1 MPSENLMFAALG
13 DVAGQVRGKGFP
25 VSDRATRFLS
35 GVGWTPT
42 NVQITCF
49 DRIAD
54 SPYGALGDLILRP
67 APETEVQVAVG
78 GDATN
83 VHFVLGDVE
92 YADGRAWECCLRSMA
107 RSAAADL
114 ESKTG
119 LTIHS
124 AFEHEFVVKGSADA
138 GHSYSLRGF
147 QKGKTLGE
155 TLISALRGAGLTP
168 DSFLREYGER
178 QYEVTVKPA
187 KGVVAADHA
196 LILRELTHAAAA
208 ACGEEVSFTPII
220 SSHSVGSGVHVH
232 MSLRHTD
239 GRPATYDPN
248 GPSEFSP
255 AAGAFVA
262 GILKYVG
269 AFVAISAPSVISY
282 VRLAPHH
289 WSAAFNNL
297 GYRDREATIRI
308 CPVTAR
314 DEADKAEQFHFEF
327 RAADAAANPHLLLA
341 VLIRA
346 GLQGIREGLTPPPPT
361 EEDLSLVDAAQLA
374 RRGIVRLPATLD
386 DALEILDG
394 SDRVRAWL
402 PPGFVDVYLAHKRGE
417 MAFLHGKPEDDV
429 FAAYA
434 NAY

>member
-1 MPSENLMFAALG
+1 MPSEKLMFAALG

-25 VSDRATRFLS
+25 VADRASRFIS

-49 DRIAD
+49 DSIAD
-54 SPYGALGDLILRP
+54 SPYGALGDLILRL
-67 APETEVQVAVG
+67 APETEVEVAVG
-78 GDATN
+78 GDVSN
-83 VHFVLGDVE
+83 VHLVLGNVE
-92 YADGRAWECCLRSMA
+92 YVDGRAWECCLRSMA

-119 LTIHS
+119 LAVHS
-124 AFEHEFVVKGSADA
+124 AFEHEFVVKGLGDA

-147 QKGKTLGE
+147 QKGKPLGE
-155 TLISALRGAGLTP
+155 TLIAALRQAGLTP
-168 DSFLREYGER
+168 DSFLREYGEG
-178 QYEVTVKPA
+178 QYEVTIKPA
-187 KGVVAADHA
+187 KGVVAADQA
-196 LILRELTHAAAA
+196 LILRELAHAAAA
-208 ACGEEVSFTPII
+208 ACGQKISFTPIL
-220 SSHSVGSGVHVH
+220 SPHSVGSGVHVH

-248 GPSEFSP
+248 GPSEFS
-255 AAGAFVA
+255 AGAGAFVA

-282 VRLAPHH
+282 VRLTPHH

-297 GYRDREATIRI
+297 GYRDREATVRI

-314 DEADKAEQFHFEF
+314 DETGKAEQFHFEF

-346 GLQGIREGLTPPPPT
+346 GLQGIQEGLTPPPPT
-361 EEDLSLVDAAQLA
+361 EEDLSLVDSEQLA

-386 DALEILDG
+386 DALKMLDSSG
-394 SDRVRAWL
+394 CVRAWL
-402 PPGFVDVYLAHKRGE
+402 PSGFVDIYIAHKRGE
-417 MAFLHGKPEDDV
+417 MAFLQGKPEDEV

>member
-1 MPSENLMFAALG
+1 MPTERLMFAALG

-25 VSDRATRFLS
+25 VSDRAARFIG

-49 DRIAD
+49 NTIAD

-67 APETEVQVAVG
+67 APETEVEVVIG
-78 GDATN
+78 GDEPN
-83 VHFVLGDVE
+83 LHFVLGDVE
-92 YADGRAWECCLRSMA
+92 YSDGRVWECCLRSMA

-114 ESKTG
+114 ERKTR
-119 LTIHS
+119 LTVHS
-124 AFEHEFVVKGSADA
+124 AFEHEFVVKDLAES

-155 TLISALRGAGLTP
+155 TLASAVRQAGLTP

-187 KGVVAADHA
+187 TGVAAADQA
-196 LILRELTHAAAA
+196 VILREIAHAAAT
-208 ACGEEVSFTPII
+208 ACGREISFTPIL
-220 SSHSVGSGVHVH
+220 SPRGVGSGVHVH
-232 MSLRHTD
+232 MSLRHAD
-239 GRPATYDPN
+239 GSPATYDAN
-248 GPSEFSP
+248 GPSQFSTM
-255 AAGAFVA
+255 AGAFVA
-262 GILKYVG
+262 GILKYVC
-269 AFVAISAPSVISY
+269 AFVAISAPSVLSY
-282 VRLAPHH
+282 IRLTPHH

-297 GYRDREATIRI
+297 GYRDREAAVRV
-308 CPVTAR
+308 CPVTAN
-314 DEADKAEQFHFEF
+314 DEASKAQQFHFEF

-346 GLQGIREGLTPPPPT
+346 GLQGIEEGLAPPLPT
-361 EEDLSLVDAAQLA
+361 EEDLSLVDADELA
-374 RRGIVRLPATLD
+374 RRGIVRLPTTLA
-386 DALEILDG
+386 DALKKLDE
-394 SDRVRAWL
+394 SEQVRGWL
-402 PPGFVDVYLAHKRGE
+402 PRGFVDIYLAHKRGE
-417 MAFLHGKPEDDV
+417 MAFLEGKSEDEV